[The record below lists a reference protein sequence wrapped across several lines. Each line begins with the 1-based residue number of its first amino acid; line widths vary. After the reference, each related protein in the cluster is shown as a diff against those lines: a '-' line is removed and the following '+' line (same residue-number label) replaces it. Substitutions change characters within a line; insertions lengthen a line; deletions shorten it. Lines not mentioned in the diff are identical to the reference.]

1 MDTMRLSTTNFSQTD
16 YDEMIYQTSVA
27 YQGRDIAIAVY
38 KEEEDLQAIV
48 ERVNEIVVKL
58 STLDHLALQL
68 IADDLF
74 ESYNAEGTLTIE
86 EFTADIELISLYFV
100 NETEVEFTYAGG
112 DLLEGQFL
120 ILLFAGGEFDGSI
133 AIDE

>member
-48 ERVNEIVVKL
+48 EQVNEIVAKL

-74 ESYNAEGTLTIE
+74 ESYNAEGTLTVE

>member
-27 YQGRDIAIAVY
+27 YQNRDIAIAVY
-38 KEEEDLQAIV
+38 KEEEDLLTIV
-48 ERVNEIVVKL
+48 EQVNEIVVKL

-68 IADDLF
+68 IVEDLF
-74 ESYNAEGTLTIE
+74 ESYNAEGSLTVE

-112 DLLEGQFL
+112 DLLDGQFL